1 MGSPREAYSSGVLVT
16 MRRSSVTARTT
27 SATRSMIRR
36 PPSSIS
42 ALGWPPMRVLLP
54 PAWMTPVTLTR
65 DPSYYYRPPAQDAR
79 RPDRAVGDGGA
90 RAPRGRPA
98 VEDQVHHVI
107 EVTAHGQRCR
117 RRLGAAGI
125 GAGRGHRAPRG
136 ADQ

>member
-1 MGSPREAYSSGVLVT
+1 MGSARDAYSSGVLVT
-16 MRRSSVTARTT
+16 RRRSSVTARTT
-27 SATRSMIRR
+27 SATRSMIRL

-65 DPSYYYRPPAQDAR
+65 DPSYRHRAPAQDAR

-90 RAPRGRPA
+90 RAARGRPA
-98 VEDQVHHVI
+98 VEDQVHRVL
-107 EVTAHGQRCR
+107 EVTAHGHGRR

-125 GAGRGHRAPRG
+125 GAGRG
-136 ADQ
+136 